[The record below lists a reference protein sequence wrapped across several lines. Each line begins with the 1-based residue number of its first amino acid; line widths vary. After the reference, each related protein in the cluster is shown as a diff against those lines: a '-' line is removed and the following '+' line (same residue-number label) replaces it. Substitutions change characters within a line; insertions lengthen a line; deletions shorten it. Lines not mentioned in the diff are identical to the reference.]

1 MLRPLG
7 SSFFA
12 RPTIDVARALLGQIV
27 VSDVR
32 GCRTAGRIVET
43 EAYLGP
49 DDPAAH
55 AFGGRRTKRNASMF
69 GAPGT
74 AYVFFTYGMHWCLN
88 AVTERPG
95 FPAAVLL
102 RALEPLDGIA
112 AMRRRRGAKLRTAL
126 ASGPAKLTQALG
138 VTGRLDGHELSSAPL
153 RIVKGA
159 SVDESEIEATPRI
172 GLSRATDWPLRF
184 VVRGSAFAS
193 RPAFASR

>member
-1 MLRPLG
+1 VLRPLG
-7 SSFFA
+7 EAFFA
-12 RPTIDVARALLGQIV
+12 RPTIDVARGLLGHIV

-55 AFGGRRTKRNASMF
+55 AFGGTRSNRNASMF
-69 GAPGT
+69 GPPGT

-88 AVTERPG
+88 AVTERTG

-102 RALEPLDGIA
+102 RALEPLEGMGS
-112 AMRRRRGAKLRTAL
+112 MRRRRGTARPAAL
-126 ASGPAKLTQALG
+126 TSGPAKLTQALG
-138 VTGRLDGHELSSAPL
+138 VTGRLDGHELSRAPL
-153 RIVKGA
+153 RIVEGSSIKPSA
-159 SVDESEIEATPRI
+159 IEVTARI
-172 GLSRATDWPLRF
+172 GISRAVDWPLRF

-193 RPAFASR
+193 R